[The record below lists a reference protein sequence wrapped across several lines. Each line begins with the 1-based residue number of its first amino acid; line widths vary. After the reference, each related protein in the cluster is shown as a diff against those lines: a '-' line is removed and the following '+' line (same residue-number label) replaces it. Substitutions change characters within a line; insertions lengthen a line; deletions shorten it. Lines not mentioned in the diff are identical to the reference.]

1 MIHPEKLRTGNY
13 IRTEPRSENNYYKVL
28 KVDETMGS
36 VSVEHYIPITTK
48 STNKENINLNCCFPI
63 DITTE
68 ILHSSGFRETSPY
81 KYAKDDLYLQV
92 KRYGEAFLHSDS
104 KDMTI
109 HVSGINELQNAYN
122 SITGKELEVVL
133 S

>member
-1 MIHPEKLRTGNY
+1 MIQPEKLRIGNY

-36 VSVEHYIPITTK
+36 VSVEHHVPIATK

-68 ILHSSGFRETSPY
+68 ILNSSGFRETSPY
-81 KYAKDDLYLQV
+81 KYANGELYLQI
-92 KRYGEAFLHSDS
+92 KRYGEVSVHSENEDVV
-104 KDMTI
+104 I

-122 SITGKELEVVL
+122 SITGKELAIVF